1 MKTKGIK
8 LKIPKDILNAI
19 VQTLAIHTE
28 TSLPFYHK
36 YKPEITTALK
46 QQYRI
51 GPGMMARGYLSKHW
65 LCTIHPSRNP
75 PRVMTRLQRLIWM
88 DFFEPLWKNRNDLL
102 HQTANPYT
110 QEDDTKLS
118 SIITEY
124 CKNRHTLLSH
134 EDTHLADNIDITNL
148 DSMPTEQKR
157 EWVRHFDTAKELYNK
172 EKQRTKQKTIFE
184 FMSLKPKQTRARPRK
199 YTTPQRTSPRRPKNP
214 RITRQHNNDSIRHPA
229 QSTYP
234 HHTITPP
241 RPPKPR

>member
-1 MKTKGIK
+1 
-8 LKIPKDILNAI
+8 
-19 VQTLAIHTE
+19 
-28 TSLPFYHK
+28 
-36 YKPEITTALK
+36 
-46 QQYRI
+46 
-51 GPGMMARGYLSKHW
+51 
-65 LCTIHPSRNP
+65 
-75 PRVMTRLQRLIWM
+75 M

-102 HQTANPYT
+102 HQTVNLYT
-110 QEDDTKLS
+110 QKDDIKLS
-118 SIITEY
+118 SIISEY

-214 RITRQHNNDSIRHPA
+214 RITRQHNHNSIRQPH
-229 QSTYP
+229 TYP
-234 HHTITPP
+234 HHITTPQ